1 MICVLMILGRQPCQG
16 LMELSNKLKVF
27 GKKEVNSSSR
37 IIMIIV
43 FLTQF
48 VVKYINYFA
57 ALIRK
62 AINVMFIIQCII
74 ERQNPGQTINYFH
87 SSEKGRYCEC

>member
-1 MICVLMILGRQPCQG
+1 M
-16 LMELSNKLKVF
+16 
-27 GKKEVNSSSR
+27 
-37 IIMIIV
+37 IMIIV
-43 FLTQF
+43 FSTQF

-74 ERQNPGQTINYFH
+74 ERQNPGQTINYCH
-87 SSEKGRYCEC
+87 SEERGSHCDAVAVTPRNVKNRII